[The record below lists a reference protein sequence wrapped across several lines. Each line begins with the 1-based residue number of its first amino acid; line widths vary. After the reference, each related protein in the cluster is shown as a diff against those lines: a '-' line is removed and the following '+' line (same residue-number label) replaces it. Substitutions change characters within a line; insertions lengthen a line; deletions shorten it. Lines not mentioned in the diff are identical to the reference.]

1 MFSQVVFLKHES
13 HDYYL
18 HFLRTCFINSL
29 ISLERVVFV
38 KHLPYFPSLA
48 VEHSVL
54 EFYSLFLMVLRILL
68 LINHDLILSST
79 SSQKAF
85 VMARL

>member
-48 VEHSVL
+48 VEHCTRVLQSVSNGPQNP
-54 EFYSLFLMVLRILL
+54 FTNKS
-68 LINHDLILSST
+68 
-79 SSQKAF
+79 
-85 VMARL
+85 